1 MEEQKV
7 RQTSLPVP
15 GSQLAKPNGLT
26 CHDLRSMFAR
36 KLVDTQEESDES
48 PATDNKTLAILQQTG
63 QVLQN
68 LHQDGIQKPQAV
80 SFFFHNYLKKFSL
93 FLIHFF
99 NAQDTVVM
107 STSPLKDFRTRTASG
122 DETTLFAK

>member
-1 MEEQKV
+1 MSHRKAPPTFIDDVLEKFRAHNEMEEQKV

-15 GSQLAKPNGLT
+15 GQLTSKPNGLT

-48 PATDNKTLAILQQTG
+48 PAAADNKTLAILQQTD

-68 LHQDGIQKPQAV
+68 LHQERIQEPQAV
-80 SFFFHNYLKKFSL
+80 SQFFF
-93 FLIHFF
+93 
-99 NAQDTVVM
+99 
-107 STSPLKDFRTRTASG
+107 
-122 DETTLFAK
+122 